1 MTIAAFGASVLLCLM
16 AAISPGPAVLMAA
29 RIGLAEG
36 WRTGLALSIGIG
48 AGAVFWATSAL
59 FGLALLFEHAPFLL
73 TVLRIGGAAFLVW
86 MAWNMWRQAS
96 EPIAASENEPALPR
110 TAFSA
115 FRLGLVTQL
124 ANPKPAVFF
133 GAVFLGTVPE
143 GSSALSLIA
152 LLFCIFLGEATWNTL
167 VARIF
172 SLEKTRR
179 GYINLKHVIDRVF
192 GGLLAALGLKIA
204 LV

>member
-1 MTIAAFGASVLLCLM
+1 MTFAAFSASVLLCLM

-36 WRTGLALSIGIG
+36 WRTGLALSCGIG
-48 AGAVFWATSAL
+48 AGAVVWATSAL
-59 FGLALLFEHAPFLL
+59 FGLALLFEYAPFLL
-73 TVLRIGGAAFLVW
+73 TVLRVGGAIFLIW
-86 MAWNMWRQAS
+86 MAWNMWKQAS
-96 EPIAASENEPALPR
+96 SPLSSEARAPAVPR

-115 FRLGLVTQL
+115 FRLGLFTQL

-143 GSSALSLIA
+143 GSSSLSLVA
-152 LLFCIFLGEATWNTL
+152 LLCVIFLGEATWNTC

-172 SLEKTRR
+172 SLEKTRK

>member
-1 MTIAAFGASVLLCLM
+1 MTIAAFSACVALCLM

-36 WRTGLALSIGIG
+36 WRTGLALSVGIG

-59 FGLALLFEHAPFLL
+59 FGLALLFQYAPFLL
-73 TVLRIGGAAFLVW
+73 TVLRIGGAAYLIW

-96 EPIAASENEPALPR
+96 APLDQDQQTPALPR
-110 TAFSA
+110 SIFSA
-115 FRLGLVTQL
+115 FRLGLFTQL

-143 GSSALSLIA
+143 GSSGQSLVA
-152 LLFCIFLGEATWNTL
+152 LLAVIFLGEATWNTL
-167 VARIF
+167 IARLF

-179 GYINLKHVIDRVF
+179 GYINMKHVIDRVF

>member
-1 MTIAAFGASVLLCLM
+1 MTIAAFGACLFLCLM
-16 AAISPGPAVLMAA
+16 AAVSPGPAVLMAA
-29 RIGLAEG
+29 RIGLSEG
-36 WRTGLALSIGIG
+36 WRTGLALATGIG

-73 TVLRIGGAAFLVW
+73 TVLRIGGAAYLVW
-86 MAWNMWRQAS
+86 MAWNIWRQAS
-96 EPIAASENEPALPR
+96 DPIVANEDEPALPR
-110 TAFSA
+110 SAFTA
-115 FRLGLVTQL
+115 FRLGLFTQM

-133 GAVFLGTVPE
+133 GAVFIGTVPE
-143 GSSALSLIA
+143 GSSALSLLA

-167 VARIF
+167 VARLF
-172 SLEKTRR
+172 SLEKTRQ

-192 GGLLAALGLKIA
+192 GGLLAALGFKIA